1 MTRKNKQSSFE
12 TALKQLETVVKQM
25 ESGDASLEQSL
36 EWFEEG
42 MDLIK
47 YCQGQLKDAEQTV
60 QELIQKS
67 TMSMEEPLRWDILME

>member
-67 TMSMEEPLRWDILME
+67 TGDLVIKDTE

>member
-25 ESGDASLEQSL
+25 ESCDASLEQRL
-36 EWFEEG
+36 EWFEAG

-67 TMSMEEPLRWDILME
+67 TGDLVIKDTE

>member
-12 TALKQLETVVKQM
+12 TALKLLETVVKQM

-67 TMSMEEPLRWDILME
+67 TGDLVIKDTE

>member
-1 MTRKNKQSSFE
+1 
-12 TALKQLETVVKQM
+12 M

-67 TMSMEEPLRWDILME
+67 TGDLVIKDTE

>member
-1 MTRKNKQSSFE
+1 MTRKDKQSSFE

-67 TMSMEEPLRWDILME
+67 TGDLVIKDTE